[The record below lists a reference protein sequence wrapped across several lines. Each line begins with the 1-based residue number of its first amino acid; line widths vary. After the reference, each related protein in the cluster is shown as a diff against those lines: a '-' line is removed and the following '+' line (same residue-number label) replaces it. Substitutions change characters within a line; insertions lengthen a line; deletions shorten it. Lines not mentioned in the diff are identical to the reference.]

1 MKAVV
6 AMKNKTQRMRL
17 KIFLDEA
24 YPNSTVLFFDDV
36 MMAARHVLEFPTDV
50 FFADA
55 GAKRFVHMLKKSGDG
70 MAIVLC
76 SQNHDPE
83 AEMTEAGVKT
93 VLVEP
98 ITMEKVVGAVEGF
111 IG

>member
-6 AMKNKTQRMRL
+6 AMKNRARRMRL

-24 YPNSTVLFFDDV
+24 FPNSTVLFFDDV
-36 MMAARHVLEFPTDV
+36 MMAARHIVESQADV

-55 GAKRFVHMLKKSGDG
+55 EARRFVHMLKKSGDG

-76 SQNHDPE
+76 SQNHSQE
-83 AEMTEAGVKT
+83 TEMMEAGVKS

-98 ITMEKVVGAVEGF
+98 ITKEKVVGAVEGLV
-111 IG
+111 G